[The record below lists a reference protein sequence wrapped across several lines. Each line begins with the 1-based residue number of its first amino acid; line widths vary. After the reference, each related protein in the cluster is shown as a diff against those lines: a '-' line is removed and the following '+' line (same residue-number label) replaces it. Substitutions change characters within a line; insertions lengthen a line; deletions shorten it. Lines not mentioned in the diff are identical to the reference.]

1 MAIKDLPLDVIDA
14 LCQFVEHSDLA
25 AVAASSSIFYPFA
38 QRILYRRV
46 ALFNSTD
53 TVRCLK
59 TLQRRP
65 DLARH
70 VRVLSLRVDPTTPV
84 LRPFVDLLAAAI
96 ARMVNLV
103 SLDVV
108 LPQSASRAFLGAEA
122 HGSLYTRLTHFSCNL
137 PLDAAVCSFLQRVP
151 AAKELQLGECTAIE
165 SASAKTPLV
174 PMLPASA
181 LPKLSFFMGPSDA
194 AAILIPGRPLES
206 VHLYSGELSEDVLDA
221 LSRASS
227 PITVFGALTH
237 SLSPSILHCLAE
249 SLPHL
254 HHLRIMT
261 MYHASFQPDE
271 VSSLFAK

>member
-1 MAIKDLPLDVIDA
+1 MPVKDLPLDVIDA
-14 LCQFVEHSDLA
+14 LCHFVEHDDLA

-38 QRILYRRV
+38 QRNLYRRV
-46 ALFNSTD
+46 ALFNPTD
-53 TVRCLK
+53 AVRCLK
-59 TLQRRP
+59 TLHRRP

-70 VRVLSLRVDPTTPV
+70 VRVLSLRVDPNTPV

-108 LPQSASRAFLGAEA
+108 LPQSASRAFWGAEA

-137 PLDAAVCSFLQRVP
+137 PLDDAVCSFLQRVP

-165 SASAKTPLV
+165 SASAKTPSV
-174 PMLPASA
+174 PMLPTSA
-181 LPKLSFFMGPSDA
+181 LPKLAFFMGSSDA
-194 AAILIPGRPLES
+194 AAILVPGRPLES

-261 MYHASFQPDE
+261 
-271 VSSLFAK
+271 SLIYVLT